1 MWSLLG
7 RRFWESSLTC
17 CIRQD
22 KTASSFMFGFQQVHV
37 LTFSGGSVF
46 CRPDRVGP
54 SFPYLH
60 EASHQMRLAHG
71 VVVLWLWGWVGL
83 ISHRFTV
90 GSHRHFSEGAGSTVV
105 LAAVLC
111 GGTNGRGNMYASTQI
126 MCLWWQS
133 WRAGCI
139 AKPPYCPTCLDILV
153 LLYFHFS
160 AEHVLHSYPMA
171 EFGASILHA
180 GSEL

>member
-1 MWSLLG
+1 
-7 RRFWESSLTC
+7 
-17 CIRQD
+17 
-22 KTASSFMFGFQQVHV
+22 MFGFQQVHV

-46 CRPDRVGP
+46 CRPGRVGP

-71 VVVLWLWGWVGL
+71 LWGWARL

-111 GGTNGRGNMYASTQI
+111 GGTNGWGNMYASTQI
-126 MCLWWQS
+126 MCLW
-133 WRAGCI
+133 
-139 AKPPYCPTCLDILV
+139 
-153 LLYFHFS
+153 
-160 AEHVLHSYPMA
+160 
-171 EFGASILHA
+171 
-180 GSEL
+180 